1 VRVTA
6 SAVSPTDTVTAAMVE
21 FYKLLLPLLDRA
33 TKRRLALAT
42 AAMMFLAVLEALA
55 LIALVPLLEM
65 LSAPDLDSSSGN
77 VQRISD
83 LLGNPEPG
91 TLAAILGVFAL
102 TLYVVKSLAAIGIL
116 RWTTDF
122 ALAQEAH
129 MARRL
134 MKAYLD
140 APYAE
145 HLKANSAEFVRTM
158 TVSLAQIFRSAFVQC
173 FNAVGDLVAVVLV
186 GAILAASDV
195 VLALLAGAYFAA
207 VSVGYHR
214 SARRVMER
222 AARDVH
228 EQQPVDLRTINEALA
243 AVKEIKLH
251 GAEDVFADEMFE
263 VRRRLIP
270 AQRAFALSSVVPRYV
285 LELAMVGAAALIA
298 LFAFGT
304 EPLDEATATVG
315 IFIVGGFRM
324 LAPLNKVIFGFTQ
337 ARAALPSLEH
347 VHGDLARFE
356 REPAPAVLREALPG
370 PGPLRPRVA
379 LRDVSFAFVPGVPIL
394 ERVNLDIEPGEAI
407 GLVGR
412 SGAGKST
419 LVDLV
424 LGVLDADSGDV
435 IVDDW
440 PIGSV
445 RRQWQA
451 MLGYVPQSIVLF
463 DDTVRANVALGVA
476 ADDVD
481 ENRLE
486 RALSRAQLDHVV
498 ASLARGVG
506 EVVGEHGVRLSAGQR
521 QRIGVARA
529 LYREPRV
536 LIFDEATS
544 SLDNETEFKLTEILE
559 GLRGTVTTITIAHR
573 LSTVRR
579 CDRLCYLEHGT
590 VLAEG
595 SFEELSRRI
604 PDFARMVELARVEP

>member
-1 VRVTA
+1 
-6 SAVSPTDTVTAAMVE
+6 MIE
-21 FYKLLLPLLDRA
+21 FYKLLYPLLDRA
-33 TKRRLALAT
+33 TKRRLAVAT

-55 LIALVPLLEM
+55 LVALVPLLEI
-65 LSAPDLDSSSGN
+65 LSAPDLRSSSSD

-83 LLGNPEPG
+83 LLGNPEPA
-91 TLAAILGVFAL
+91 TLAVALGVFAI
-102 TLYVVKSLAAIGIL
+102 TLYIVKSVAAIGIL
-116 RWTTDF
+116 RWTTNF

-145 HLKANSAEFVRTM
+145 HLKVNSAEFVRTM

-186 GAILAASDV
+186 GAVLAVSDV

-214 SARRVMER
+214 AARRVMER
-222 AARDVH
+222 AAQEVH
-228 EQQPVDLRTINEALA
+228 EQQPVDLRTITEALA
-243 AVKEIKLH
+243 AVKEVKLH
-251 GAEDVFADEMFE
+251 GAEDAFADEVYE
-263 VRRRLIP
+263 VRRRLLP

-298 LFAFGT
+298 LFAFTT
-304 EPLDEATATVG
+304 EPVDSATATVG

-337 ARAALPSLEH
+337 ARAALPSLEQ
-347 VHGDLARFE
+347 VHGDLARLE
-356 REPAPAVLREALPG
+356 RAPSAAPVAEVRAG
-370 PGPLRPRVA
+370 PGPLRPRLA
-379 LRDVSFAFVPGVPIL
+379 LRDVSFSFVPGVPVL
-394 ERVNLDIEPGEAI
+394 EHVNLEIEPGEAI

-435 IVDDW
+435 VVDDW
-440 PIGSV
+440 PIRSV

-476 ADDVD
+476 AADVD
-481 ENRLE
+481 EERLA
-486 RALSRAQLDHVV
+486 RALARAQLDHVV
-498 ASLARGVG
+498 ASLPSGADQ
-506 EVVGEHGVRLSAGQR
+506 VVGEHGVQLSAGQR

-529 LYREPRV
+529 LYREPSV
-536 LIFDEATS
+536 LVFDEATS

-559 GLRGTVTTITIAHR
+559 SLRGSVTTITIAHR

-590 VLAEG
+590 IAADG
-595 SFEELSRRI
+595 SFEELNRRI
-604 PDFARMVELARVEP
+604 PDFARMVELARIEP